1 MGRARRRG
9 RRTRGRAL
17 LVPVLLDTH
26 AIAWAIRDDPA
37 LSEGARRAITNA
49 DAVLV
54 SPASFYE
61 IGQKVR
67 LGRWPEMAPHIGT
80 LPERLAED
88 GALVAPLT
96 PAIALHASLM
106 DWDHR
111 DPFDRLIAATAE
123 ITGAQLVSRDAAFDG
138 LPVRRVW

>member
-1 MGRARRRG
+1 M
-9 RRTRGRAL
+9 
-17 LVPVLLDTH
+17 LLDTH
-26 AIAWAIRDDPA
+26 AIAWALRDDPA
-37 LSEGARRAITNA
+37 LSEGARRAIAEA

-54 SPASFYE
+54 SPISLYE

-67 LGRWPEMAPHIGT
+67 LGRWPEMAPHVAT

-96 PAIALHASLM
+96 PRVALHASLM

-111 DPFDRLIAATAE
+111 DPFDRLLAATAE
-123 ITGAQLVSRDAAFDG
+123 IIGAPFVSRDAAFDARP
-138 LPVRRVW
+138 LRRVW

>member
-1 MGRARRRG
+1 MA
-9 RRTRGRAL
+9 
-17 LVPVLLDTH
+17 VLLDTH
-26 AIAWAIRDDPA
+26 AVAWAVRDDPA
-37 LSEGARRAITNA
+37 LSAGARRAIAEA

-67 LGRWPEMAPHIGT
+67 LGRWPEMAPHVET

-88 GALVAPLT
+88 GALVAPLM
-96 PAIALHASLM
+96 PRVALRASLM
-106 DWDHR
+106 EWAHR

-123 ITGAQLVSRDAAFDG
+123 IAGARLVSRDAVFDE
-138 LPVRRVW
+138 LPISRVW

>member
-1 MGRARRRG
+1 M
-9 RRTRGRAL
+9 
-17 LVPVLLDTH
+17 LLDTH
-26 AIAWAIRDDPA
+26 AIAWALRDDPA
-37 LSEGARRAITNA
+37 LSEGARRAIAGA

-54 SPASFYE
+54 SPISLYE

-67 LGRWPEMAPHIGT
+67 LGSWPEMAPHVET

-96 PAIALHASLM
+96 PQIALHASLM

-111 DPFDRLIAATAE
+111 DPFDRLLAATAE
-123 ITGAQLVSRDAAFDG
+123 STATAFVSRDIAFDARP
-138 LPVRRVW
+138 LRRVW